1 MRANAVR
8 GIWAGLTALLVA
20 AGLGGCPSTTPVEF
34 IAGGTGEKL
43 SLGAAASVQV
53 LTPVDNLSITGG
65 TPVEVNWTP
74 TAVTRTSVISVV
86 VDEDDDPNNGN
97 EVVAVSNLALTE
109 KTWLLDTTV
118 LQQGTYRVGVA
129 MWDIGQIVTWGYAP
143 GLVTIDQRPQLF
155 FLQAAEATVQSG
167 RGDVSFDRT
176 AAINPHFTVS
186 WELDDPDST
195 DTVDIYLDPDD
206 QPNGDEVLLF
216 HSSNQAGDSFSFD
229 LPTTAFEPGVYRVL
243 ALVSDGSNT
252 FPFYAPGTIRL
263 RARLAGVIDL
273 RDLDLG
279 DTPIAG
285 AVFEGFNPRDNAG
298 SFMAT
303 AGDID
308 ADGFGD
314 FLMVAQFAK
323 PSYVVNTRRTGVGEA
338 YLIYGRPER
347 FRGVVNLNSTGVL
360 MRGEIYQ
367 GVAEMPDPIRP
378 TRGVASFTVLS
389 DWDNDGVREFA
400 FGLPFTDSL
409 GEDIL
414 DNDGAFR
421 TGGVVIAAGS
431 SLRPSLGFPGGHVYR
446 LAQFGYRPHT
456 SIKSPVG
463 CPETFYGPNAP
474 SSLLR
479 GLLGGGGPTLFFWHV
494 ADIPL
499 DIENAQLGARIHTH
513 DFGDQCGETVSAYPA
528 NGLLISVPNRD
539 PVVNTNVGF
548 SVPGA
553 GVLSLY
559 FAQSPNERNI
569 WDDDDLELPHHGPF
583 RYILDDQRLFLTNAG
598 LLPGSPGYWVDLD
611 DTPAQDV
618 GCEVHFRH
626 SEYVNI
632 VGGITPTWFS
642 TLRIYGGFPGAAI
655 GMGETVGDFSADGLM
670 DFLVGSPLSDEG
682 AGACFIVLGRHPE
695 LMVNAELPIEELGL
709 PMNSS
714 NPLGQRVLD
723 GIRVVGARGERLGQ
737 AQSDAGDFNNDGIA
751 DVIIGSPLVNN
762 RQGGAAVFYGSRTVI
777 NLTEEEIPFD
787 ELASRGLGVIF
798 VGEQEGD
805 LAGAWVSGAG
815 DFDGDGNDDIMI
827 AAPNKSVRVDLD
839 QDGYAEIDRTA
850 CGVVYLVYGAPDL
863 LDRRSVLDDGTFTE
877 RGRLLL
883 RDIGTQTLPGAMFI
897 GRDSGDH
904 LGAGLGEQGDRS
916 RGIARAGDVDG
927 DGRGDILMS
936 SVSASPRDRAAAGE
950 AYLLYGVGD

>member
-1 MRANAVR
+1 
-8 GIWAGLTALLVA
+8 
-20 AGLGGCPSTTPVEF
+20 
-34 IAGGTGEKL
+34 
-43 SLGAAASVQV
+43 
-53 LTPVDNLSITGG
+53 
-65 TPVEVNWTP
+65 
-74 TAVTRTSVISVV
+74 
-86 VDEDDDPNNGN
+86 VDEDEDPNNGN
-97 EVVAVSNLALTE
+97 EVVAASNLALTE

-118 LQQGTYRVGVA
+118 LQQGTYRVGVV

-155 FLQAAEATVQSG
+155 FLQAADATVQSG
-167 RGDVSFDRT
+167 RGDVGFDRT

-206 QPNGDEVLLF
+206 QPNGNEVLLF

-229 LPTTAFEPGVYRVL
+229 LPTTAFEPGVYRIL
-243 ALVSDGSNT
+243 ALVSDSSNT

-279 DTPIAG
+279 DTPVAG

-303 AGDID
+303 TGDID

-323 PSYVVNTRRTGVGEA
+323 PNYVVNTSRTGVGEA
-338 YLIYGRPER
+338 YLIYGRQER

-367 GVAEMPDPIRP
+367 GVAEMPDPSRP
-378 TRGVASFTVLS
+378 ARGIMSFTVLS

-400 FGLPFTDSL
+400 FGLPFTDSAA
-409 GEDIL
+409 ENFL
-414 DNDGAFR
+414 DNNGAFR

-456 SIKSPVG
+456 SAKTTP
-463 CPETFYGPNAP
+463 CPETFYGPNSP
-474 SSLLR
+474 SDEF
-479 GLLGGGGPTLFFWHV
+479 GGPTLFFWHR
-494 ADIPL
+494 ADIAL

-513 DFGDQCGETVSAYPA
+513 EFGDQCGDTVSAYPS

-539 PVVNTNVGF
+539 PAANTNVGF

-559 FAQSPNERNI
+559 FAQSPFERNI

-583 RYILDDQRLFLTNAG
+583 RYILDDQRLFETNAG
-598 LLPGSPGYWVDLD
+598 LMTGSPGYWVDVD
-611 DTPAQDV
+611 DAVPCGPVMLHT
-618 GCEVHFRH
+618 
-626 SEYVNI
+626 EYVNI
-632 VGGITPTWFS
+632 IGGVTPTWRS
-642 TLRIYGGFPGAAI
+642 TLRIYGGLPGAAI
-655 GMGETVGDFSADGLM
+655 GVGQTVGDFSVDGLI
-670 DFLVGSPLSDEG
+670 DFLVGSPLSNEG
-682 AGACFIVLGRHPE
+682 AGACFIVLGRHPQ
-695 LMVNAELPIEELGL
+695 LMVNCELPIEELGL

-723 GIRVVGARGERLGQ
+723 GIRVIGARGERLGQ
-737 AQSDAGDFNNDGIA
+737 AQGDAGDFNKDGIA

-762 RQGGAAVFYGSRTVI
+762 RQGGAAVFYGGRTVI

-787 ELASRGLGVIF
+787 ELATRGLGVIF
-798 VGEQEGD
+798 VGEQERD
-805 LAGAWVSGAG
+805 LAGAWVCGAG

-827 AAPNKSVRVDLD
+827 AAPNKSVRLDLD
-839 QDGYAEIDRTA
+839 QDGYPEIDRTA

-863 LDRRSVLDDGTFTE
+863 LNRRSVLDDGTFTE

-883 RDIGTQTLPGAMFI
+883 RDIGTQSLPGAMFI

-904 LGAGLGEQGDRS
+904 LGAGLGEHGDRS
-916 RGIARAGDVDG
+916 HGIARAGDVDG
-927 DGRGDILMS
+927 DGRADILMS